1 MVRHGILIPRLLV
14 RFQLALFPFM
24 EGNNNKTY
32 LKEEKCMF
40 IKEELLKLT
49 NANLVAMCKERG
61 IPVYKGKTKMNKNEM
76 VDNLIAFGKEN
87 PTEEE
92 VTSPE
97 LKEEL
102 KEVIEKAKENPI
114 YYTKDVE
121 DVTKVTPWIIGDKD
135 EFIENAQVGTL
146 MAFLDGKGKPRS
158 GKMVNRSAKRREV
171 KLVTEYDAEFIVSYD
186 SILWVKNGSRW
197 PKMVYQMLK
206 EYKNGKSFV
215 VAFKGE
221 ESTESSN

>member
-1 MVRHGILIPRLLV
+1 
-14 RFQLALFPFM
+14 
-24 EGNNNKTY
+24 
-32 LKEEKCMF
+32 MF

-102 KEVIEKAKENPI
+102 KEVVKENPVPE
-114 YYTKDVE
+114 VE

-221 ESTESSN
+221 SKESSN